1 MSKPD
6 LQSPEGRRAYRAE
19 LMHVARGW
27 RWTGLGIVA
36 LAAAG
41 FVATSRLHMPLLAS
55 PLGLATVAG
64 LVIGWGLAIVG
75 VVKRTRYHKAR
86 MAGWPGDV

>member
-6 LQSPEGRRAYRAE
+6 LQTPEGRRAYGAE
-19 LMHVARGW
+19 LARVARGW

-36 LAAAG
+36 LSALG
-41 FVATSRLHMPLLAS
+41 FVLAARWDQPLLGS

-64 LVIGWGLAIVG
+64 LTIGWGLAIVG
-75 VVKRTRYHKAR
+75 IVKRTRYHGRR
-86 MAGWPGDV
+86 MAGWPGDG